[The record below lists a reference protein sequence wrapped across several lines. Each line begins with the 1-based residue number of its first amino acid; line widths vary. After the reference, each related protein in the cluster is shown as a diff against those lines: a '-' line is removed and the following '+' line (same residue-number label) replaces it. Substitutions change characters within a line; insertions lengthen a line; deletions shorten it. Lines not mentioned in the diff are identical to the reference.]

1 MKSGLKIAQKAA
13 PKMVRVCWNAPL
25 WTTDMNRRHLQTRAA
40 NAPSCSCTKRIGGV
54 VVCIGSLRET
64 HLDRR
69 RRGAQP
75 SRGERD
81 IKGILEER
89 RSFWAKTLRS
99 ISYKVTIDATTEE
112 RGEGRNQIIASSFVP
127 VLSVFCQFP
136 FGSSP
141 LSVARILS
149 TWC

>member
-1 MKSGLKIAQKAA
+1 
-13 PKMVRVCWNAPL
+13 
-25 WTTDMNRRHLQTRAA
+25 MNRKHLQIRTA
-40 NAPSCSCTKRIGGV
+40 NAPSCSCTKRIGV

-69 RRGAQP
+69 RRGAER
-75 SRGERD
+75 SRSERS

-112 RGEGRNQIIASSFVP
+112 RREGRNQIIASSFVLL
-127 VLSVFCQFP
+127 LSVFCQFP

-141 LSVARILS
+141 LSVSRTLP
-149 TWC
+149 TWCSRSLCFFSRSYRRNIQTNIPVRDAML